1 MASASS
7 STSVLREGARL
18 VMRSWKMRPLMHLF
32 ASIGAIV
39 YALASVAFSR
49 ALGSVTDNVVLP
61 ALDGGDVTRRTF
73 WFSLAVLC
81 GVGTMR
87 AFGAMARRWFQSAAE
102 YGTQRMWRD
111 QLMNQFVELPLSYHR
126 RVPAGRLLAHADSDL
141 ERSTRM
147 LKPLAFAVGT
157 IALGVASLV
166 ALAAI
171 HVLLAAV
178 AVILF
183 PTLSWL
189 NRIYTSRVA
198 IPALR
203 ERTENGELSGITHE
217 SFDGALVIKTLGR
230 EQAEVDRLSVAA
242 HRLRGTRVE
251 IGRMRAWFD
260 PLLEALPNIGIV
272 ALVGVGAW
280 LVQND
285 QATIG
290 ELITAVSLFA
300 ILSVPV
306 RVVGFFLEEMPGSVA
321 ALAQVDTVLDEPLT
335 VRSSD
340 EQRTLGAGPQPVE
353 FRNVEFHYVEGE
365 PVLRDVSFAIPAG
378 GSVAIVGATGSG
390 KSTIVQLV
398 AGLAE
403 PISGKVLVG
412 GVDVTEL
419 DPAVRA
425 ERIAPVFQE
434 AFLFADTIHENVQLG
449 RHAAEGS
456 VPRALAAAQAATFV
470 GELPAG
476 IDEVVG
482 ERGVTLSGGQRQRI
496 ALARSLVQGPSVV
509 LLDDATSA
517 LDPAVE
523 RRVLDEVRNTMH
535 ATLILVAYRLA
546 TIALADHVVYVVDG
560 RIAAAGSHQELMR
573 RDDYASL
580 VRAYE
585 EQSA

>member
-1 MASASS
+1 M
-7 STSVLREGARL
+7 
-18 VMRSWKMRPLMHLF
+18 MRSWKLRPLMHLL
-32 ASIGAIV
+32 ASTGAVV
-39 YALASVAFSR
+39 YALASVGFSR
-49 ALGSVTDNVVLP
+49 ALGAVTDKVVLP
-61 ALDGGDVTRRTF
+61 SLDGGDVTRRTF
-73 WFSLAVLC
+73 WLSLGALCAV
-81 GVGTMR
+81 GVVR
-87 AFGAMARRWFQSAAE
+87 AFGAMGRRWFQSAAE
-102 YGTQRMWRD
+102 YGTQRIWRD
-111 QLMNQFVELPLSYHR
+111 LLMDQFIELPLSYHR

-157 IALGVASLV
+157 IALGVASFA

-171 HVLLAAV
+171 HWLLAAV
-178 AVILF
+178 ALVLF

-198 IPALR
+198 EPALR

-260 PLLEALPNIGIV
+260 PLLEALPNVGIV

-280 LVQND
+280 LVQGD
-285 QATIG
+285 KATIG

-306 RVVGFFLEEMPGSVA
+306 RIIGFFLEEMPGSVA
-321 ALAQVDTVLDEPLT
+321 ALAQVDSVLDEPRLT
-335 VRSSD
+335 RSD
-340 EQRTLGAGPQPVE
+340 QGRATLGAGPQSVE
-353 FRNVEFHYVEGE
+353 FRNVGFHYVDGE

-403 PISGKVLVG
+403 PVAGNVLVG
-412 GVDVTEL
+412 DIDVGDL
-419 DPAVRA
+419 DPADRSA
-425 ERIAPVFQE
+425 RIAPVFQE
-434 AFLFADTIHENVQLG
+434 AFLFADTIRENVGLG
-449 RHAAEGS
+449 RELDDDS

-470 GELPAG
+470 EQLAGG

-482 ERGVTLSGGQRQRI
+482 ERGVTLSGGQRQRV

-523 RRVLDEVRNTMH
+523 RLVLDEVRNGLH
-535 ATLILVAYRLA
+535 ATLIVVAYRLA
-546 TIALADHVVYVVDG
+546 TIELADHVLYVVDG
-560 RIAAAGSHQELMR
+560 AIAAAGTHRELMQ